1 MESERKEEATCW
13 GPTHLAEDTEEE
25 GYITD
30 VGVLPGSIGFRS
42 LISHSGPGV

>member
-1 MESERKEEATCW
+1 MESERKEGEVTCW

-30 VGVLPGSIGFRS
+30 VGVLPRE
-42 LISHSGPGV
+42 HRVQVTY